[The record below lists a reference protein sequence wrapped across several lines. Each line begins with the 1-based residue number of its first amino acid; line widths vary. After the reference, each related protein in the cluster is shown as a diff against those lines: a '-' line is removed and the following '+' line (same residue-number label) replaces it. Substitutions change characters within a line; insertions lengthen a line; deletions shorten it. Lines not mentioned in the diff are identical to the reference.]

1 MAKIILGNRPKSIK
15 KSIKVQLL
23 DGSDGEVGLSFK
35 YRTRTEY
42 GAWIDSL
49 MEAGDKSP
57 SEDVAKM
64 PWEKLAG
71 KTVEAN
77 ANYIMQAVD
86 DWDLD
91 IPFNLENVKQFCD
104 EFPLACQTAM
114 DTYRTAIN
122 EGRLGN

>member
-1 MAKIILGNRPKSIK
+1 MAKIVLGARPKNIK
-15 KSIKVQLL
+15 KAIKVQLL
-23 DGSDGEVGLSFK
+23 DGSEGEIGLTFK

-49 MEAGDKSP
+49 MDGEKPTG
-57 SEDVAKM
+57 EEMKM
-64 PWEKLAG
+64 PWEKLAN

-77 ANYIMQAVD
+77 AKYIMQAVD
-86 DWDLD
+86 GWDLD
-91 IPFNLENVKQFCD
+91 IDFNIENVKEFCD
-104 EFPLACQTAM
+104 EYPLACSTAM